1 MSDFEQ
7 AFCAAASGD
16 RVFVTRFTSTLGIS
30 GWDFLVRA
38 YDARNSMATMMKKMI
53 CKLVAVYQ
61 FGSTTRP
68 LFDRRSNEMN
78 TRIKSMRL
86 MAIATLAVVGFVV
99 ASVEAQT
106 PASNLTGNS
115 FSSRSEFRLD
125 LFRFAARRSGVSVLP
140 AGFSLMPARSASIN
154 ASAMTPVAT
163 GPNLQVLGGGTL
175 GRLTKWTGFTGSNS
189 FIGDS
194 TILESKSGLV
204 GIGTDSPTSKLTVA
218 GMIET
223 TLGGFKFPDGTVQ
236 TTAGLASLFHD
247 ATFQG
252 SGTVGSPLG
261 VAVPLNLTGAI
272 PSGPPSF
279 PAVLNVTNTAES
291 GNGVNVTGGN
301 GTNDVGGTGV
311 VARGGSTSGN
321 ARAGNGAFARGG
333 DGVGGG
339 DGLVAFAGTSNIA
352 LAAGAS
358 GVVALGGANDIGA
371 GGFGVLAVGGTS
383 RGAGNRGGSGILAA
397 PGEGLDGA
405 SNGLAGDFRGD
416 VEVSGNLSKGGGSFK
431 IDHPLNPQNKYLYH
445 SFVESPDMMNI
456 YNGNVVTGGNGD
468 ATIELPAYF
477 EALNRDFRYQLTV
490 IGTFAQAIVADEI
503 KDNRFTI
510 KTSAANVKV
519 SWQVTGIRQDPY
531 ANMNRIKVE
540 EDKPERERGL
550 YLHPEA
556 FNQPGERRVWWVG
569 VPEQMERLKQ
579 RQPKH

>member
-1 MSDFEQ
+1 
-7 AFCAAASGD
+7 
-16 RVFVTRFTSTLGIS
+16 
-30 GWDFLVRA
+30 
-38 YDARNSMATMMKKMI
+38 
-53 CKLVAVYQ
+53 
-61 FGSTTRP
+61 
-68 LFDRRSNEMN
+68 MN
-78 TRIKSMRL
+78 TRNKSITL
-86 MAIATLAVVGFVV
+86 SAIFSLAVVVLMICS
-99 ASVEAQT
+99 AQAQT
-106 PASNLTGNS
+106 PTNKLTDHSLRN
-115 FSSRSEFRLD
+115 RSEFRLD
-125 LFRFAARRSGVSVLP
+125 LFRIPARRQSLSSRT
-140 AGFSLMPARSASIN
+140 AGFALMPARSASIN
-154 ASAMTPVAT
+154 AGAMISIAAAA
-163 GPNLQVLGGGTL
+163 NLQVFGSGTL
-175 GRLTKWTGFTGSNS
+175 GRLTKWTGFTSANS

-194 TILESKSGLV
+194 SIFEDKFGKV
-204 GIGTDSPTSKLTVA
+204 GIGTDSPTSRLTVA

-223 TLGGFKFPDGTVQ
+223 TLGGLKFPDGTVQ
-236 TTAGLASLFHD
+236 TTAALSGLQSVFHD
-247 ATFQG
+247 ATLTG

-261 VAVPLNLTGAI
+261 VAVPLNLAGAI

-301 GTNDVGGTGV
+301 GTNDVGGIGV

-352 LAAGAS
+352 SAAGAS

-456 YNGNVVTGGNGD
+456 YNGNVVTGANGD

-490 IGTFAQAIVADEI
+490 IGTFAQAIVAVEI

-556 FNQPGERRVWWVG
+556 FNQPGERSVWWVG